1 MAIYSTGSYNRV
13 IGGQLQ
19 YRDTLVDKVGQQQY
33 ILGVVP
39 KPWAALFHNDTVR
52 TFLRRRK
59 VIQNVRIKIVPVST
73 TLMHLK
79 PD

>member
-33 ILGVVP
+33 NLSGLP
-39 KPWAALFHNDTVR
+39 QH
-52 TFLRRRK
+52 
-59 VIQNVRIKIVPVST
+59 VSHQYST
-73 TLMHLK
+73 GHF
-79 PD
+79 